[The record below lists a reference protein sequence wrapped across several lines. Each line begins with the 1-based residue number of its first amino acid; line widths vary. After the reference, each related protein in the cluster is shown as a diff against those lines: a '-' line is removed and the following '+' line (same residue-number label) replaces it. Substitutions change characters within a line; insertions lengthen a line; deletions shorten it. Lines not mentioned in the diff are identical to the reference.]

1 MTSFIADQLLVPE
14 HWHRTSQ
21 ILCLWLLFVSGCG
34 FWPEVVSFPL
44 LIDHENGSQIRSG
57 AYVSKSPNKY
67 PRLFVDNHLGRCV
80 AMAQHEMSVIP
91 ESKLAAFKGRETPL
105 SVFMVA
111 GPTTDIKGQEFRFK
125 GRGRRLHKS
134 GLCPNADVGAFDDY
148 FYRSM
153 IPKTTRTAALGN
165 KFANQVK
172 RASKCVRSR
181 IKTVNVSRWH
191 LCPASTTLVY

>member
-1 MTSFIADQLLVPE
+1 MTQMP
-14 HWHRTSQ
+14 H
-21 ILCLWLLFVSGCG
+21 GG
-34 FWPEVVSFPL
+34 
-44 LIDHENGSQIRSG
+44 QIRSG
-57 AYVSKSPNKY
+57 AYVAKSPNKY

-80 AMAQHEMSVIP
+80 AMAQHENFLSVIP
-91 ESKLAAFKGRETPL
+91 ESKLAAFKGREKPL

-172 RASKCVRSR
+172 
-181 IKTVNVSRWH
+181 
-191 LCPASTTLVY
+191 